1 MNSKIKKIVWQ
12 INQQLH
18 RALGG
23 LNPKGAIAS
32 SVSLAFEAAIACFE
46 PIALSPTLNR
56 LL

>member
-46 PIALSPTLNR
+46 PIAFVSYFD
-56 LL
+56 